1 MRKLLL
7 VSFVVMLFSCQSNQG
22 NPNNELALRFFDTY
36 SKRKEVDKM
45 VSFYADKFEYENIVF
60 ESETDN
66 SRFLYEEF
74 YGWKD
79 PNFIYENP
87 ETIHVDEILTS
98 DSTIIGKGITMP
110 YTYNG
115 REVNGTRFVI
125 ILELDKD
132 RKIKKQTDWFN
143 YPMAEIIEAYHLK
156 TSMEIK

>member
-1 MRKLLL
+1 MKKFL
-7 VSFVVMLFSCQSNQG
+7 FVLIPWMMFSCNSVQE
-22 NPNNELALRFFDTY
+22 NPNQELGKRFFDTY
-36 SKRKEVDKM
+36 SKRKEIDKM
-45 VSFYADKFEYENIVF
+45 LSFYSDKFEYENLVF

-66 SRFLYEEF
+66 SRFLFEEF

-87 ETIHVDEILTS
+87 ETIHVDEILAS

-115 REVNGTRFVI
+115 REIAGTKFVI
-125 ILELDKD
+125 VLELDKD